1 MCFVK
6 KQKQRSFLFL
16 FDVSKYKKKSQDS
29 YTNYLKRPCKAIQC
43 VQRLFLPF
51 SSVALYNGMTH
62 RKLDGMYLAGKC
74 HVYKKYVQDSFYFV
88 CNSIHSNYFCVL
100 FRKHTELKIL
110 AARFYSTTPQI
121 STDDSL
127 STANSAGLR

>member
-1 MCFVK
+1 MFPNI
-6 KQKQRSFLFL
+6 
-16 FDVSKYKKKSQDS
+16 KKKVKILTPIISRDHAKQFS
-29 YTNYLKRPCKAIQC
+29 

-62 RKLDGMYLAGKC
+62 RKLDGMYLVGKC

-88 CNSIHSNYFCVL
+88 CNSIHSNHFCVL

-121 STDDSL
+121 STDDSP